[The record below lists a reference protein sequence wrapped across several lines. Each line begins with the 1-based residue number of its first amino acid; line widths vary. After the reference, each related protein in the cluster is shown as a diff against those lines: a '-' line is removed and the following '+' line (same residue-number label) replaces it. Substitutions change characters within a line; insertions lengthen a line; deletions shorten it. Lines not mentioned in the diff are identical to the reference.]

1 MCDWVHATVPAQVTA
16 QLAPGEVVLW
26 SAAQQPLKV
35 VVDKAPVFAAASGLF
50 AVGLLIALVGW
61 KWPDALCGTLSA
73 FKCSFSILLSRVLA
87 ILIVPFGAILA
98 YLGFAVL
105 QVAATRR
112 LSSYFLTASRL
123 FIVPQDDPQKPAK
136 IVGVTGQRAEVT
148 LHGALRLLPA
158 SRQEGFAL
166 CPTAF
171 LSGIS
176 REEAVEAENL
186 INMCILQGIEPHA

>member
-123 FIVPQDDPQKPAK
+123 FIVP
-136 IVGVTGQRAEVT
+136 
-148 LHGALRLLPA
+148 
-158 SRQEGFAL
+158 
-166 CPTAF
+166 
-171 LSGIS
+171 
-176 REEAVEAENL
+176 
-186 INMCILQGIEPHA
+186 